1 MVKHITHTNSFSKS
15 NLKSLSRFLQILD
28 GSFPSGVFVHSF
40 GLEPHVIKEEVK
52 DINSLKIYLEN
63 LIIDQYSQMEFVYIK
78 KVYEALEDDKLSI
91 IKRLDKNFKAYLTF
105 EYAKASRDIG
115 QNYYAQIKN
124 LATKDIVKEYFKD
137 IEEKKS
143 VANEII
149 VLACL
154 AYDLDIS
161 LEDFIVMWTKKN
173 LINIAVTTLK
183 ISRIKPS
190 EIQQMLFEFDEI
202 LENYG
207 YENIGDKVTNF
218 NPLFEEVIFAH
229 LNLEPKMFAT

>member
-1 MVKHITHTNSFSKS
+1 MVKHITATRT

-40 GLEPHVIKEEVK
+40 GLEPHVLTEEVK
-52 DINSLKIYLEN
+52 DIKSLKIYLEN
-63 LIIDQYSQMEFVYIK
+63 LIIDQYSKMEFVYVK
-78 KVYEALEDDKLSI
+78 KVFEALENDKLSI
-91 IKRLDKNFKAYLTF
+91 VKRLDKNYGAYLTY

-115 QNYYAQIKN
+115 QNYFAQIKN
-124 LATKDIVKEYFKD
+124 LPTKQIVKEYFGL
-137 IEEKKS
+137 IEDKKC

-149 VLACL
+149 VLACF
-154 AYDLDIS
+154 AFDMNIS
-161 LEDFIVMWTKKN
+161 MEDFIVMWTKKN

-190 EIQQMLFEFDEI
+190 EIQQMLFGFDEI
-202 LENYG
+202 LEG
-207 YENIGDKVTNF
+207 VVFEDISEKITNF
-218 NPLFEEVIFAH
+218 NPLFEEVIFEH